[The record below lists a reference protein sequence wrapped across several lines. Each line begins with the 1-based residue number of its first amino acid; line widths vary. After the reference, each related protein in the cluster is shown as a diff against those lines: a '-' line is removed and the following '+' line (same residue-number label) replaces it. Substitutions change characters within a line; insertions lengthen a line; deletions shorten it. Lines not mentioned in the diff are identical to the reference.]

1 MIYNTKVLLSAVVI
15 LLSSIACSIQ
25 KGGPVATT
33 PVTTPVTTPTTVPAT
48 ASPAPTIAATEA
60 DDQTAVVRAAVVNV
74 RAKPG
79 GEVVGQV
86 EAGQEVTV
94 LETDGDWV
102 RIEGG
107 WIWGG
112 CLVGSTRGCEAK

>member
-25 KGGPVATT
+25 KGGPVA
-33 PVTTPVTTPTTVPAT
+33 TTPVTTPTTVPAT

>member
-1 MIYNTKVLLSAVVI
+1 MRLRFALIVLALSA
-15 LLSSIACSIQ
+15 LACGQQI
-25 KGGPVATT
+25 V
-33 PVTTPVTTPTTVPAT
+33 TPTPQAT
-48 ASPAPTIAATEA
+48 STPPPSATPSPTLAPTRPAATEA
-60 DDQTAVVRAAVVNV
+60 ADVQTATVRAALVNV
-74 RAKPG
+74 RASPG

-107 WIWGG
+107 WIWSG
-112 CLVGSTRGCEAK
+112 CLVGSEKGCEAR

>member
-1 MIYNTKVLLSAVVI
+1 VRVSILAILAAILASSACVLSAAQVPT
-15 LLSSIACSIQ
+15 A
-25 KGGPVATT
+25 
-33 PVTTPVTTPTTVPAT
+33 TPTVSPPPASPT
-48 ASPAPTIAATEA
+48 PTPAPTATERPRTTEEAA
-60 DDQTAVVRAAVVNV
+60 DVQTATVRAALVNV
-74 RAKPG
+74 RANPG
-79 GEVVGQV
+79 GEVIGQV

-112 CLVGSTRGCEAK
+112 CLVGSDRGCEAR

>member
-1 MIYNTKVLLSAVVI
+1 MTRIVLALSVLALSI
-15 LLSSIACSIQ
+15 LACGQ
-25 KGGPVATT
+25 YVPTV
-33 PVTTPVTTPTTVPAT
+33 TPTPAVSET
-48 ASPAPTIAATEA
+48 PSSPTPTPAPTATERPRTTEEAA
-60 DDQTAVVRAAVVNV
+60 DVQTATVRAALVNV
-74 RAKPG
+74 RANPG
-79 GEVVGQV
+79 GEVIGQV

-112 CLVGSTRGCEAK
+112 CLVGSDRGCEAR